1 MPALLV
7 VAPGLA
13 WLAGRDGRHRLV
25 LGLVGIL
32 VPIAT
37 FVAITIMGS
46 WFPGRS
52 LMTAAPLLV
61 APMVLALERTGT
73 VLSIGQAAPGVYGV
87 VVTGGLAEAA
97 QSGEV
102 TIIVVPSHLAF
113 QAVALLLP
121 QYTSGTLEA

>member
-1 MPALLV
+1 M

-13 WLAGRDGRHRLV
+13 WLAGRDGRHRPV

-52 LMTAAPLLV
+52 LMTAPPLLV
-61 APMVLALERTGT
+61 APMVLALERAGT
-73 VLSIGQAAPGVYGV
+73 VLSIGLAAQGVYGWWSPV
-87 VVTGGLAEAA
+87 GWRRWHRGAR
-97 QSGEV
+97 S
-102 TIIVVPSHLAF
+102 PSSWIRPTWPSKRSRYCYLNT
-113 QAVALLLP
+113 P
-121 QYTSGTLEA
+121 RERWKPDC

>member
-1 MPALLV
+1 M

-46 WFPGRS
+46 WFPERT
-52 LMTAAPLLV
+52 LMTAPPLLV
-61 APMVLALERTGT
+61 APMVLGLERAGT
-73 VLSIGQAAPGVYGV
+73 VLRIGLAAPGVYGV
-87 VVTGGLAEAA
+87 VVTGGMAA
-97 QSGEV
+97 ARSGEV
-102 TIIVVPSHLAF
+102 TIILDPFNLAF